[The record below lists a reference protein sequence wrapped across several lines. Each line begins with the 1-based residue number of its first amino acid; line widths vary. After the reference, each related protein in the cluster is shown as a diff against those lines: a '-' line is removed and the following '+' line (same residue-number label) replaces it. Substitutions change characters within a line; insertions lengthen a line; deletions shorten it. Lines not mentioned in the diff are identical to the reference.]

1 MIVTLHRLCPGLN
14 LNLAQT
20 APSPAQREGAEVFQ
34 LGVHRGPP
42 RANPYQRKQ
51 RGGGGRAACEMGSF
65 VLTE

>member
-42 RANPYQRKQ
+42 RANPYQRK